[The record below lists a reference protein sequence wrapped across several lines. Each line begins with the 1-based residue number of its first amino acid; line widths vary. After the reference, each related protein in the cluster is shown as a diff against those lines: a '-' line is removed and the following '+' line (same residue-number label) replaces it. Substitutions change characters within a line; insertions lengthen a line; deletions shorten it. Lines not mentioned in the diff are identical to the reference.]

1 MAQKLHDHL
10 GKITPVDLLCKLR
23 RVTLLSIPQ
32 CLHNKRTYNVNYVII
47 CTGIIKHIH
56 IVIKTTPEAISILI
70 SYLCHIV
77 CKACSVTTITVCTL
91 IHNNN
96 IMYNNI
102 DCKSVID
109 DIWLTGNDHGP

>member
-1 MAQKLHDHL
+1 MRSRSDILTFQQPN
-10 GKITPVDLLCKLR
+10 IDLYRCYQTQSHNR
-23 RVTLLSIPQ
+23 ENNSWSYFNPYLLP
-32 CLHNKRTYNVNYVII
+32 CRF
-47 CTGIIKHIH
+47 
-56 IVIKTTPEAISILI
+56 
-70 SYLCHIV
+70 V
-77 CKACSVTTITVCTL
+77 CNACSITTITVCTL